1 MKKYIYL
8 AAFLSVAM
16 ASAQERKVGINTAEP
31 KTTLEVVAPAEA
43 THPAG
48 MQAPRLTRAELTA
61 LESSYTAEQVGAL
74 VYITDVSG
82 GNATGQRVLVTEVGY
97 YYFDGTRWERAVSTA
112 EYANIYIKNGT
123 LTDNRTVT
131 QNDKTLTFTKTTGLT
146 VFENITG
153 TAPIPKAPL
162 QIKDGAQGEGQV
174 LSSDAAGNAFWSVA
188 AVPRV
193 EGSLTDAGGNVM
205 RAANANSFYNTGA
218 SITLPQGTWALFISG
233 EMSVEGASTVIGTAH
248 WVTIWLGVNNESL
261 TNQSG
266 IGEISYDKIGDFD
279 TVTPASDSNGY
290 MNTQIL
296 AAKLIDVYGGTKR
309 HNITGMAMIKVP
321 SGGKTYYVYA
331 TTRARISGTGNYLG
345 ANFRFKDYYKKDGQN
360 TYFYAMRLSDTA
372 VQ

>member
-61 LESSYTAEQVGAL
+61 LEGSYTAEQVGAL

-146 VFENITG
+146 VFENTTG
-153 TAPIPKAPL
+153 TATSPKAPL

-174 LSSDAAGNAFWSVA
+174 LASDAVGNAFWDVA

-193 EGSLTDAGGNVM
+193 EGTFSAAGGTTM
-205 RAANANSFYNTGA
+205 TATGTYYNTGA
-218 SITLPQGTWALFISG
+218 SITLPEGNWALSISG
-233 EMSVEGASTVIGTAH
+233 ELSIGGTPPTSGPSGQWLTV
-248 WVTIWLGVNNESL
+248 WLGTNNVPGS
-261 TNQSG
+261 TPVANRNQLGLVTGPGNST
-266 IGEISYDKIGDFD
+266 FD
-279 TVTPASDSNGY
+279 AVLAGTDGR
-290 MNTQIL
+290 MNTNIL
-296 AAKLIDVYGGTKR
+296 AAGIIDAYASAR
-309 HNITGMAMIKVP
+309 NNIKGMAMIKVP
-321 SGGKTYYVYA
+321 AGGKTYYVY
-331 TTRARISGTGNYLG
+331 TYTLARGSVGGAIGTAANNY
-345 ANFRFKDYYKKDGQN
+345 NIQNYFKADGQN
-360 TYFYAMRLSDTA
+360 TYFYALRLAD
-372 VQ
+372 

>member
-61 LESSYTAEQVGAL
+61 LEGSYTAEQVGAL
-74 VYITDVSG
+74 VYITDISG

-146 VFENITG
+146 VFENTTG
-153 TAPIPKAPL
+153 TATNPQSPL
-162 QIKDGAQGEGQV
+162 QIKDGAQGEGQI
-174 LSSDAAGNAFWSVA
+174 LASDAVGNAFWDVA

-193 EGSLTDAGGNVM
+193 EGTFSAEGGTKMNDGGN
-205 RAANANSFYNTGA
+205 RGYYSTGA
-218 SITLPQGTWALFISG
+218 KITLPEGNWALSFSG
-233 EMSVEGASTVIGTAH
+233 ELGLSGTQPTTGAAL
-248 WVTIWLGVNNESL
+248 WVTVYLGTKDVSGYTLKANEASL
-261 TNQSG
+261 G
-266 IGEISYDKIGDFD
+266 LVGGD
-279 TVTPASDSNGY
+279 ASFTTAGK
-290 MNTQIL
+290 MNTGIL
-296 AAKLIDVYGGTKR
+296 AAGIVNFSLSR
-309 HNITGMAMIKVP
+309 RNNIKGMAMIKVP
-321 SGGKTYYVYA
+321 KGGQEYYVYVMN
-331 TTRARISGTGNYLG
+331 THRIGPAPTDTGYQIDKY
-345 ANFRFKDYYKKDGQN
+345 FKADGQN
-360 TYFYAMRLSDTA
+360 TYFYALRLAD
-372 VQ
+372 